1 MKRYFLSFIF
11 ILTAVISAIPCTNYL
26 VTKGASATG
35 STMISYA
42 VDSHTRYGEVYWRPA
57 QDWPTG
63 SMVTIINRSTTEPMG
78 KIPQVPHTYQVVG
91 FMNEHQVTIGES
103 TFGGRPELVD
113 PKGIMDYGAM
123 MFIAL
128 QRSKTAREAIK
139 VMTELVAEYGYGSD
153 GESFSI
159 GDPNEVWVMEMMPKG
174 PDNKGAVWVAIR
186 IPDGYVS
193 SHANQA
199 RITKFPLENKRTSI
213 SSKNMKLLFKPSVE
227 VVYAEDVISFARKK
241 GYFKGKDTDFDFSN
255 SYAPY
260 DYGTVRGCD
269 LRVWSFFNRVS
280 DGMNKYWDYATG
292 DITKERMPLFIR
304 PNRKLTAQDLMAA
317 KRDHLEGTKLDMSK
331 DAGAGAFGVP
341 YRWRPMT
348 WKADGKEYVNERT
361 TATQQTG
368 FSFIGEMR
376 SWLPNFI
383 GGIFWYGADDANT
396 TVYMPFYTGIT
407 EVPHCVA
414 EGNGDILT
422 YSDDASFWVF
432 NRVAHFGYLFYN
444 RVMPDLRKVQSE
456 LENKHFA
463 DIKDIDSKALT
474 LYKNNDLDGVRK
486 VLTEFCTN
494 TANNTIKRW
503 KELDNYLLVK
513 FLDGNVKK
521 EENGK
526 FKRNKWGYAV
536 SPDFPGYS
544 DEWKK
549 NVVEQDGKQ
558 FEMPEE
564 KK

>member
-1 MKRYFLSFIF
+1 MKRLSLLI
-11 ILTAVISAIPCTNYL
+11 VCAIGCACTVFPCTNYL

-35 STMISYA
+35 STMVSYA

-57 QDWPTG
+57 QDWPAG
-63 SMVTIINRSTTEPMG
+63 SMVTIYNRSTTQPMG
-78 KIPQVPHTYQVVG
+78 QIPQVPHTYQVVG

-103 TFGGRPELVD
+103 TFGGRKELMD
-113 PKGIMDYGAM
+113 PKGVMDYGAM

-174 PDNKGAVWVAIR
+174 ADNKGAVWVAIR
-186 IPDGYVS
+186 IPDGYIS

-199 RITKFPLENKRTSI
+199 RITQFPKENKKTSI
-213 SSKNMKLLFKPSVE
+213 SSKNMKLLFKPSIE
-227 VVYAEDVISFARKK
+227 VVYAEDVISFARSK
-241 GYFKGKDTDFDFSN
+241 GYFTGKDANFDFSKA
-255 SYAPY
+255 YAPY

-269 LRVWSFFNRVS
+269 LRVWAFFNRVN
-280 DGMNKYWDYATG
+280 GNMKKYWEYATG
-292 DITKERMPLFIR
+292 DITKERIPLYIK
-304 PNRKLTAQDLMAA
+304 PDRKLTVQDLMDA
-317 KRDHLEGTKLDMSK
+317 KRDHLEGTELDMSK
-331 DAGAGAFGVP
+331 DAGAGPFGVP

-348 WKADGKEYVNERT
+348 WKYDGKEYVNERT

-376 SWLPNFI
+376 SWMPNAI

-396 TVYMPFYTGIT
+396 TVYMPFYMGIT
-407 EVPHCVA
+407 QVPHCVA

-422 YSDDASFWVF
+422 YSDNASFWVF

-444 RVMPDLRKVQSE
+444 RIMPDLRKVQSE
-456 LENKHFA
+456 LENKHLA
-463 DIKDIDSKALT
+463 DIPKIDAKAQE
-474 LYKNNDLDGVRK
+474 LYRNNDIAAMRAL
-486 VLTEFCTN
+486 LTDFCEN
-494 TANNTIKRW
+494 TADAIIKRW

-521 EENGK
+521 EKDGK
-526 FKRNKWGYAV
+526 FERNQWGYAV
-536 SPDFPGYS
+536 SPNFPGYS

-549 NVVEQDGKQ
+549 SVVEDAGEQ
-558 FEMPEE
+558 FEIPS
-564 KK
+564 K

>member
-11 ILTAVISAIPCTNYL
+11 IVIVTISAIPCTNYL

-35 STMISYA
+35 STMVSYA
-42 VDSHTRYGEVYWRPA
+42 VDSHTRYGELYWRPA
-57 QDWPTG
+57 QDWPAG
-63 SMVTIINRSTTEPMG
+63 SMVTIYNRSTTEPMG

-103 TFGGRPELVD
+103 TFGGRHELVD
-113 PKGIMDYGAM
+113 PKGVMDYGAM

-159 GDPNEVWVMEMMPKG
+159 GDPNEVWVLEMMPKG
-174 PDNKGAVWVAIR
+174 PNNKGAVWVAIR
-186 IPDGYVS
+186 IPDGFVS

-199 RITKFPLENKRTSI
+199 RITKFPLENKKNSI

-227 VVYAEDVISFARKK
+227 VVYAEDVISFAREK
-241 GYFKGKDTDFDFSN
+241 GYFKGNDKDFDFSN
-255 SYAPY
+255 AYAPY

-269 LRVWSFFNRVS
+269 LRVWAFFNRVG
-280 DGMNKYWDYATG
+280 DGMKEYWNYATG

-304 PNRKLTAQDLMAA
+304 PNRKLTVQDLMAA
-317 KRDHLEGTKLDMSK
+317 KRDHLEGTELDMSK
-331 DAGAGAFGVP
+331 DAGAGPYKVP

-348 WKADGKEYVNERT
+348 WKYDGKEYLNERT

-376 SWLPNFI
+376 SWLPNPI

-432 NRVAHFGYLFYN
+432 NRLAHFTYLFGN
-444 RVMPDLRKVQSE
+444 RLMPDVRKVQNE

-463 DIKDIDSKALT
+463 DVKDTDAKALA
-474 LYKNNDLDGVRK
+474 LYKNNDIDVARK
-486 VLTEFCTN
+486 VLTDFSTN

-513 FLDGNVKK
+513 YLDGNVKK

-549 NVVEQDGKQ
+549 NVVEQDGKK